1 MIFNFVL
8 QMEEFMKKEILK
20 LCGNVDKSVESQ
32 SIFQH
37 KKSFFKKLGV
47 SILACFMFC
56 MPLFAGCSSLCQ
68 GGSAASPAPTGPL
81 GDIAPKYAPSYL
93 GLNPENDKTIFTT
106 EGGLEIKFGGA
117 NLSSGALK
125 GYAYF
130 TMGSYNGYAV
140 NWVIIAR
147 HSGTTSATSPSLSQT
162 TLTNFLN
169 SQTSYDFGEYLEK
182 TTPAGQ
188 AIYASASKGVF
199 LFQEVLNFS
208 SVPTLDNFLS
218 AGEVYCISECDLFTT
233 QFYKS
238 STSPKYEGSNLQ
250 TVCNNLPTTLGLTT
264 AQTNLVVAKS
274 INSRYNSATDI
285 TTTNQKFYPPA
296 IRNGERLQDML
307 TTKALRI
314 AYKLGTTNSSFYWL
328 RDGGNSSGIGI
339 YIGADG
345 GGVGDAWYEASVTEN
360 INVRPCCVVK
370 LA

>member
-1 MIFNFVL
+1 
-8 QMEEFMKKEILK
+8 MKKEILK
-20 LCGNVDKSVESQ
+20 LCGNVGKSVDSQ
-32 SIFQH
+32 SIYQH

-68 GGSAASPAPTGPL
+68 GGSAASPAPSGPL
-81 GDIAPKYAPSYL
+81 SDIAPKYAPSYL
-93 GLNPENDKTIFTT
+93 GLDPENDKTIFTT
-106 EGGLEIKFGGA
+106 ESGLEIKFGGA

-147 HSGTTSATSPSLSQT
+147 HSGTTSATSPNLSQT

-199 LFQEVLNFS
+199 LFHEVLNFS

-233 QFYKS
+233 QFYTS
-238 STSPKYEGSNLQ
+238 STTPKYEGSNLQ

-274 INSRYNSATDI
+274 IISRYNTVASTTAKDI
-285 TTTNQKFYPPA
+285 TSTNQKFYPPA
-296 IRNGERLQDML
+296 VRHAVDVLGPSTNML
-307 TTKALRI
+307 NSTALRI
-314 AYKLGTTNSSFYWL
+314 AYQIGTTTASWYWCRGGAYSSISN
-328 RDGGNSSGIGI
+328 GV
-339 YIGADG
+339 YIGSNGVITADSG
-345 GGVGDAWYEASVTEN
+345 TAVTNSVWL
-360 INVRPCCVVK
+360 RPCC
-370 LA
+370 